1 LQTALHQCWWLSSV
15 DTRWRR
21 QSAPSSC
28 SPVCVFSISWAS
40 VRQVHMFACLCLL
53 TYLHSYQCV
62 CVRAYL
68 HVYIYNRIFS
78 TSYCFIYDTWYIW
91 ISYNTNIIGVHLH
104 MYLHIFNRVFS
115 KYHTIVLLFYQILF
129 DLFDFSIYFHFSF
142 SFNYLI
148 KYYLFYFQFF
158 VHFFHFSFLFF
169 TMLSNNIW
177 FLSFLFKSINT
188 CDMIRCNIA
197 YL

>member
-1 LQTALHQCWWLSSV
+1 
-15 DTRWRR
+15 
-21 QSAPSSC
+21 
-28 SPVCVFSISWAS
+28 
-40 VRQVHMFACLCLL
+40 
-53 TYLHSYQCV
+53 
-62 CVRAYL
+62 
-68 HVYIYNRIFS
+68 
-78 TSYCFIYDTWYIW
+78 
-91 ISYNTNIIGVHLH
+91 

-169 TMLSNNIW
+169 TMLSNNI
-177 FLSFLFKSINT
+177 
-188 CDMIRCNIA
+188 
-197 YL
+197 